1 MDFHID
7 GAWMK
12 CNPIRVPADFQFPV
26 LDHRFNQWKD
36 IVIAFDAD
44 AFTAALNDFHL
55 GREAK

>member
-1 MDFHID
+1 
-7 GAWMK
+7 MK